1 MFKIFIENNSYLN
14 DFDYNESQ
22 PLYEKEWE
30 SCWIYNYQLL
40 KKEKNKFNKYKLTMD
55 AQF

>member
-1 MFKIFIENNSYLN
+1 MLKIFIENNSYLN